1 MNRALALLVI
11 GLVFGGGIG
20 FVLAAANGVA
30 LDGHDHATD
39 HGSGGHE
46 MATAHSRHDHSK
58 LRENDG
64 DAPAT
69 LAIHVTEDSVAGWNL
84 HLMTT
89 GFAFAPESAGSTHV
103 PGQGHA
109 HVYANGAK
117 IARVYGDWLHI
128 DTLPSGAVDLMVT
141 LNSNDH
147 QTLAVDGAP
156 VQAMVSLTNDA
167 E

>member
-11 GLVFGGGIG
+11 GLVLGGGIG
-20 FVLAAANGVA
+20 FVLAAANGVT

-39 HGSGGHE
+39 HGSGDHE
-46 MATAHSRHDHSK
+46 MALAGTGHDHSQ
-58 LRENDG
+58 LRDVGG
-64 DAPAT
+64 DVPAT
-69 LAIHVTEDSVAGWNL
+69 LAIQVTEDLVSGWNL

-89 GFAFAPESAGSTHV
+89 GFAFAPASAGLTHV

-128 DTLPSGAVDLMVT
+128 DTLPTGAVDLMVT

-147 QTLAVDGAP
+147 QTLAVDGVP
-156 VQAMVSLTNDA
+156 VQAMVSLSNGT